1 MRKLSRG
8 LGWFTAWI
16 YAMNPIALVVI
27 GVLSILHSNI
37 ILGCVSIGIGLS
49 EVFGYQSVDMIDE
62 SLKTVKKSQKTE
74 TKIAK
79 IG

>member
-1 MRKLSRG
+1 MRKLRRG
-8 LGWFTAWI
+8 LGWVTAWI

-74 TKIAK
+74 TKITK